1 MFKSSRRVSLKLVWY
16 NRNEN
21 VDLTNISFNNDF
33 WLNISYKRKML
44 IKFLMKIN
52 SMLYSFRNIYQ
63 NLYCMTHTQICLRQN
78 SLEGVK
84 SRIFVFDKY
93 LHAKV
98 IKNFDTIT
106 SWKPTEDHYLLIIIG
121 RYYIISSCVCPESI
135 CNVKNR
141 R

>member
-21 VDLTNISFNNDF
+21 VDLSNISLNND
-33 WLNISYKRKML
+33 LSYKRKML
-44 IKFLMKIN
+44 IKFLIKMN
-52 SMLYSFRNIYQ
+52 SMPYSFRNIYQ

-78 SLEGVK
+78 SFESVK

-106 SWKPTEDHYLLIIIG
+106 SWKPTEDHYLLIIIS